1 MYPRVENATGA
12 NAPEP
17 QRPEWPQ
24 AWERLIAAAEA
35 ITPLF
40 DPEGVYTRVPYRAV
54 VALREALA
62 PFQREHKKEAPE

>member
-24 AWERLIAAAEA
+24 AWERLIAAAELA
-35 ITPLF
+35 YENRF
-40 DPEGVYTRVPYRAV
+40 SFSV
-54 VALREALA
+54 VEAEALREALR